1 MEKLLGLLKFIG
13 FAVICIPLSS
23 IIHELGHVV
32 CGLLHKW
39 KLALLSVGPLKL
51 YRDEPDSKLRAGL
64 EKNPI
69 LWFGRGGTFPPDDSE
84 RSVKIWGRILLA
96 GPLTSI
102 TAGILLLALCIA
114 VSNESLFLIL
124 LAGISVSMGICCL
137 LPIPQL
143 RTGFLYNDGT
153 RYKRLRSGNASGSEE
168 RALFMLTA
176 REIRKLPV
184 SETPAEILK
193 PLLGSK
199 EPEMN
204 YYGYYYSY
212 LIARENKNEAEM
224 AAQRRNMESIRD
236 KVMKT
241 VVDACKV

>member
-13 FAVICIPLSS
+13 FAVVCIPLSS

-64 EKNPI
+64 EKDPL

-102 TAGILLLALCIA
+102 TAGILLFVLCRA
-114 VSNESLFLIL
+114 VFPDSLFLIL
-124 LAGISVSMGICCL
+124 LAGTSVSMGICCL

-153 RYKRLRSGNASGSEE
+153 RYKRLRSKDASSSEE
-168 RALFMLTA
+168 RALFLLTA
-176 REIRKLPV
+176 REVRKLPI
-184 SETPAEILK
+184 SETPLEILK

-212 LIARENKNEAEM
+212 LIARENNNETEM
-224 AAQRRNMESIRD
+224 DTQRMNMESIRD
-236 KVMKT
+236 KVMKA
-241 VVDACKV
+241 VAESCKI